1 VRMASPE
8 PLRLTVIGCGYLGIT
23 TAASFAS
30 LGFDVLGV
38 DVDTARVTQLNDGV
52 SPVYE
57 PGLSDLLAAQ
67 ISSGRLRF
75 TTSYETAAEHGDV
88 HLVCVATPAG
98 PDAGGVDLSQVN
110 AVAESLFPLLT
121 RPCTVVGKSTVPV
134 GTAAALAQRLRSSA
148 PAGAQA
154 HLAWSPE
161 FLREGYAIHDT
172 LSPDRVVIGVM
183 EDADQP
189 VKVLREVYANHA
201 DRGIPVVVVDL
212 ATAELAKLAAN
223 AFLATKIS
231 FINAMAEICEAT
243 GADIDSLSQVLGMDA
258 RIGRRFLRAG
268 VGFGGGCL
276 PKDVRGFL
284 ASADDLGTPAALS
297 FLREVEAINQR
308 QRERLVQRAGT
319 LLEDSW
325 ARSRVAVLGA
335 AFKPGSDDVRD
346 SPALDI
352 AARIHRRGAQVVVH
366 DPQAMDS
373 ARSLWPSLEYA
384 PSTRL
389 ACQGADLLLVLTE
402 WPEYVALDPV
412 WLATQVRHAR
422 VLDGRNCLDAE
433 AWTSAGWTYRGVGR
447 RTS

>member
-1 VRMASPE
+1 MASPE

-30 LGFDVLGV
+30 LGFEVLGV
-38 DVDTARVTQLNDGV
+38 DIDPARVTQLNAGV

-57 PGLSDLLAAQ
+57 PGLPDLLATEVTA
-67 ISSGRLRF
+67 GRLRF
-75 TTSYETAAEHGDV
+75 TTSYKHAAEHGDV

-98 PDAGGVDLSQVN
+98 PGAGGVELSQVD

-161 FLREGYAIHDT
+161 FLREGYAIQDT
-172 LSPDRVVIGVM
+172 LSPDRIVIGVT
-183 EDADQP
+183 EGAEQP
-189 VKVLREVYANHA
+189 VKMLREVYANHA
-201 DRGIPVVVVDL
+201 DRGIPILVVDL

-243 GADIDSLSQVLGMDA
+243 GADIDSLSQVLGTDP
-258 RIGRRFLRAG
+258 RIGAQFLRAG

-284 ASADDLGTPAALS
+284 AAADELGSPEALL

-325 ARSRVAVLGA
+325 SRCRVAVLGA

-352 AARIHRRGAQVVVH
+352 ATRMNLRGARVVIH
-366 DPQAMDS
+366 DPQAMGN
-373 ARSLWPSLEYA
+373 ARSLCPSLEYA
-384 PSTRL
+384 ASARL
-389 ACQGADLLLVLTE
+389 ACHEVDLVLVLTE

-412 WLATQVRHAR
+412 SLATVVRRAR

-447 RTS
+447 KSS